1 MNLNRN
7 DLMAQLAQMQEK
19 LAKAQEDIKNA
30 LVEGT
35 SGGGA
40 VRVEITG
47 EYEIKSLKIEPEV
60 IDPDDA
66 AMLEDLVIAA
76 LNEALSKVQA
86 MHAEPLAGMGGLPGL
101 GGMPGMPNIPGLGG
115 GAPAA
120 GGDDQPQMPMNRAA
134 RRAQKK

>member
-19 LAKAQEDIKNA
+19 LAKAQEDMKSAVI
-30 LVEGT
+30 EGT

-40 VRVEITG
+40 VKVEISG

-66 AMLEDLVIAA
+66 GMLEDLIIAA
-76 LNEALSKVQA
+76 LNEALGKVRA
-86 MHAEPLAGMGGLPGL
+86 LHAEPLAGMGGLPGL
-101 GGMPGMPNIPGLGG
+101 GGMPGMPNIPGLAG
-115 GAPAA
+115 GA
-120 GGDDQPQMPMNRAA
+120 GGSDDQPQMPMNRAA